1 MNRAE
6 MRRAEREKTKRTP
19 VYQFTEEQLNAKI
32 QEAFEEHTDQLMR
45 QAIDKAFIYM
55 IGIPL
60 DVLFA
65 QYWTKTAKK
74 KAPEFVEK
82 ILDVYECVQN
92 GILTEQEIIDEVY
105 ELSGVRIDQDILKSK

>member
-19 VYQFTEEQLNAKI
+19 VYQFTEAQLNAKI
-32 QEAFEEHTDQLMR
+32 QEALEEHTDQLMR

-60 DVLFA
+60 DVLFYK
-65 QYWTKTAKK
+65 YWPKSAKK
-74 KAPEFVEK
+74 RAPEFINEV
-82 ILDVYECVQN
+82 LDVYESLQN
-92 GILTEQEIIDEVY
+92 GLLDEEEILNEVY
-105 ELSGVRIDQDILKSK
+105 ELSGVRINQDILKSK

>member
-6 MRRAEREKTKRTP
+6 MRRAEREKKKTP

-32 QEAFEEHTDQLMR
+32 QEALEEHTDQLMR

-60 DVLFA
+60 DVLFHD
-65 QYWTKTAKK
+65 YWSKTAKK
-74 KAPEFVEK
+74 KAPEFVDQ
-82 ILDVYECVQN
+82 ILSLYEAVQN
-92 GILTEQEIIDEVY
+92 GIVSEQEIIDEVY
-105 ELSGVRIDQDILKSK
+105 ELSGVKIEPALLKGK